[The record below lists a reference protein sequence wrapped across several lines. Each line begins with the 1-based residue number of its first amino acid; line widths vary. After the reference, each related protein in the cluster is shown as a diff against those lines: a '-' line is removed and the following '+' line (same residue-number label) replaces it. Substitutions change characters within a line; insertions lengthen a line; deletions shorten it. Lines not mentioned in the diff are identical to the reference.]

1 VNQTALIIGGA
12 ALFALITSRRGNAS
26 SGGIPD
32 HKRSAGGSPSSTPST
47 PSTPST
53 SSTPSTPSYTPSQ
66 STPPSGA
73 SSADVRAI
81 VTDFQEAINDM
92 IEDRNFTSSHGIRV
106 IDEDGLLGNGTLNT
120 YEKLREALKRNP
132 SVRVVTLAMS
142 LPQPRQLLNT
152 TSIADGVYTDVNLSQ
167 VQGATRL
174 LDTL

>member
-1 VNQTALIIGGA
+1 MNQTALIIGGA
-12 ALFALITSRRGNAS
+12 ALLALLTSRRGNAS
-26 SGGIPD
+26 SGPP
-32 HKRSAGGSPSSTPST
+32 KGGKGAAPSTPSVPST
-47 PSTPST
+47 PSTPSY
-53 SSTPSTPSYTPSQ
+53 TPSTPSYTPSQ
-66 STPPSGA
+66 STTPSGA
-73 SSADVRAI
+73 SSADVRAV

-120 YEKLREALKRNP
+120 YEKLREALKR
-132 SVRVVTLAMS
+132 STSARTAALAMS

-152 TSIADGVYTDVNLSQ
+152 TSMADGVYTDVNLSQ